1 MVMKDLRSLV
11 SEILTEVLTDRLYHY
26 ANVDQIKDI
35 LQKDYFLPS
44 VAFGS
49 GAEEGINKGYKYFI
63 SFARNLR
70 GQYHKEGKG
79 TGYLVVDGRKLSQKY
94 KGSAVDYWER
104 AKYNPGETKS
114 TEVEDRLLTNKP
126 YVKGASEFIEA
137 VHISAPY
144 STKIG
149 SKMFTEKYSEGLVDR
164 LRGLGEIGRAKNI
177 PVYFHTDLGSY
188 RMANDKKAVDFVE
201 WENGAIK
208 AGVIEPS
215 FTGGY
220 KPGPPDLMRLEVVA
234 KTIEE
239 LLIKGT
245 SYKELKDSLSEKERE
260 YLTRR
265 FLYSYAGD
273 DIARKIIE
281 ATRLTSGAV
290 DESRPYIARIGRAM
304 TKLKMNIAE
313 IGVALGDKV
322 SKEVR
327 GLTEYPGDDDVDPSE
342 PYGDN
347 LFVAGDGETDLE
359 RFQWSQKTAAKLR
372 SFINNAG
379 ERTKKELHDR
389 LKQIQDMADEGTLGS
404 YYDELKPAA
413 GKVYRGM
420 LVPAEK
426 AASWG
431 LIDPNNPPE
440 EGKLQ
445 KKNNFVFKSSWYPS
459 GLTSWSYSP
468 DVASGF
474 TALYSD
480 ETEDGEKYVSI
491 VLVAEASDPGFIL
504 NHKNVK
510 MLAVAGEKEVLFI
523 GDEIGTTAYY
533 KYYDGGVG
541 SYEASDVDASELTEA
556 TKLPKEI
563 FTAFEEE
570 IMKSNFWTEDNDYE
584 DLEFEEG
591 ESRPPQTPATMA
603 LTLAMNK
610 ALKRAGLDDV
620 VGVAESSG
628 GFSSSMWQSATI
640 DVAEDGTPVFM
651 VLMNLWEDFDD
662 FGESAEEAVADISAA
677 FRHELVHLQQLKAQ
691 AKSKGVGLEKAFTKM
706 MDDPRQVVDK
716 DQPKYWEVWEPTG
729 KKDKDG
735 KEIIK
740 KEGFKSE
747 LFMKDYLER
756 HIEID
761 AHAHQ
766 AGENLLRKY
775 GEEKALDT
783 ISKDID
789 LDDPSLPDE
798 VKKYD
803 NYKVDKKKMDKFRS
817 KVYTYIKKFVEDQ
830 E

>member
-11 SEILTEVLTDRLYHY
+11 SEILTEVLTDRVYHY
-26 ANVDQIKDI
+26 ANVDQLKNII
-35 LQKDYFLPS
+35 QKDYFLPS
-44 VAFGS
+44 VAFTS
-49 GAEEGINKGYKYFI
+49 GAEEEINKGYKYFI

-70 GQYHKEGKG
+70 GTYHREGKG
-79 TGYLVVDGRKLSQKY
+79 VGYLVVDGRKLSQKY
-94 KGSAVDYWER
+94 KGGAVDYWQWGSGADR
-104 AKYNPGETKS
+104 PKK
-114 TEVEDRLLTNKP
+114 TEAEDRLLTNKP
-126 YVKGASEFIEA
+126 YVKGATEFIDA

-144 STKIG
+144 ATEIG
-149 SKMFTEKYSEGLVDR
+149 SKMYTEKYSEGLVDR
-164 LRGLGEIGRAKNI
+164 LRGLDEVARAKNI
-177 PVYFHTDLGSY
+177 PVYFHTDLGSF
-188 RMANDKKAVDFVE
+188 RMANDKKAVDFAE
-201 WENGAIK
+201 WENGAVK

-220 KPGPPDLMRLEVVA
+220 KPGPRDLMRLEVVT

-239 LLIKGT
+239 LLVKGV
-245 SYKELKDSLSEKERE
+245 SYKEFKDSLSERERE
-260 YLTRR
+260 FLTRR
-265 FLYSYAGD
+265 FLYSFTGD
-273 DIARKIIE
+273 DIAKKIIE
-281 ATRLTSGAV
+281 AIRDVRDGE
-290 DESRPYIARIGRAM
+290 DDRPYIARIGRAM

-313 IGVALGDKV
+313 MGAALGDIV
-322 SKEVR
+322 SKAVR
-327 GLTEYPGDDDVDPSE
+327 GLTEYPGDHDIDPDE
-342 PYGDN
+342 PYGDD

-359 RFQWSQKTAAKLR
+359 RFKWSQKTSAKLR
-372 SFINNAG
+372 SFVRNAST
-379 ERTKKELHDR
+379 RNKTELHDI
-389 LKQIQDMADEGTLGS
+389 LKQIQAMADEGTLSS
-404 YYDELKPAA
+404 YYDELRPPA

-420 LVPAEK
+420 LVPAK
-426 AASWG
+426 AAESWG
-431 LIDPNNPPE
+431 LIDPNNPPK

-480 ETEDGEKYVSI
+480 ETEAGEKYVSI
-491 VLVAEASDPGFIL
+491 VLAAEASDPGFIL

-523 GDEIGTTAYY
+523 GDEVSTTAYY
-533 KYYDGGVG
+533 KYYDGGTKN
-541 SYEASDVDASELTEA
+541 YEASEVDASELTEA

-570 IMKSNFWTEDNDYE
+570 IMKSNFWDEDNDYE

-628 GFSSSMWQSATI
+628 DFSSNMWQSATI

-662 FGESAEEAVADISAA
+662 FGESVEEAVADISAA

-740 KEGFKSE
+740 KDGFKSE

-775 GEEKALDT
+775 GEEKALDA
-783 ISKDID
+783 ISKDLD
-789 LDDPSLPDE
+789 LDDPALPDE

-803 NYKVDKKKMDKFRS
+803 NYKVEKKKMDKFRS
-817 KVYTYIKKFVEDQ
+817 KVYTYIKKFVEEQ
-830 E
+830 K